1 MLHPHLR
8 VGRQRDVLLQPAD
21 LKWNGRERAEMK
33 PHLNIG
39 SVLLFTAD
47 LTNYVSL
54 RVRMVKRG
62 NRGMLWKGEEIPE
75 TTNCIH
81 AWRIESMM
89 VEQLCQNQIN
99 EEIM

>member
-1 MLHPHLR
+1 
-8 VGRQRDVLLQPAD
+8 
-21 LKWNGRERAEMK
+21 MK

-54 RVRMVKRG
+54 RVRMVKWG
-62 NRGMLWKGEEIPE
+62 NRGDVLEGEEIPE

-81 AWRIESMM
+81 VWRIETMM
-89 VEQLCQNQIN
+89 VEQMCQEQI
-99 EEIM
+99 IWKAT